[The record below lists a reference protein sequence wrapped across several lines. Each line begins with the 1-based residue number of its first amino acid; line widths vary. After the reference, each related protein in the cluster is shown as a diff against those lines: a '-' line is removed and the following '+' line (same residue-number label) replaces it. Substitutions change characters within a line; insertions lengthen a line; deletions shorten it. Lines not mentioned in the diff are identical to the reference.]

1 MKTNHKS
8 QRKYVVPQLEIV
20 PLHYSTGLLEV
31 FTYGDPKGT
40 GIVIDTFGDDSDDDN
55 LSNDAFFDD

>member
-8 QRKYVVPQLEIV
+8 QRKYVVPQSEIV
-20 PLHYSTGLLEV
+20 PLHYFTGLLEV